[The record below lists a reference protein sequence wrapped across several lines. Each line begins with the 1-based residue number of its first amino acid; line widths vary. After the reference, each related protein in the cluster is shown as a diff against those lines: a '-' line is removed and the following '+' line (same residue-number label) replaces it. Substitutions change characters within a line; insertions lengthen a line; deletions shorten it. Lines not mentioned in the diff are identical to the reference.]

1 MFAGWSLK
9 RDGAKGTT
17 RRTEM
22 LVTQRIY
29 ACKVIMRS
37 VDGAGCCWLFC
48 DPLLDKNHKREE
60 NDYLSPGKSPRLI
73 KTGGLFME
81 INFVRICQ
89 FFYQRTVCESWEQ
102 EGKKGLKE
110 PL

>member
-1 MFAGWSLK
+1 
-9 RDGAKGTT
+9 
-17 RRTEM
+17 M

-37 VDGAGCCWLFC
+37 VEGAGCCWLFC

-60 NDYLSPGKSPRLI
+60 DDYLSPGKSPRLI
-73 KTGGLFME
+73 KTGCLFMD

-89 FFYQRTVCESWEQ
+89 FISRELFVKVGSRKAKRVSRNHFYRTDA
-102 EGKKGLKE
+102 
-110 PL
+110 